1 MASCK
6 ANIEGFLG
14 AELKLIL
21 DAEGVTDLMVVGA
34 MSHMRLDALARAA
47 SDLGYGVIVVHDA
60 VITRDL
66 EFGGRTVSA
75 TDVHASFIVAL
86 AFAYATVG
94 SAHEFLSG

>member
-21 DAEGVTDLMVVGA
+21 DAEGVTNLMVVGA

-60 VITRDL
+60 VTTRDL
-66 EFGGRTVSA
+66 EFGGRTSPPP
-75 TDVHASFIVAL
+75 TSMR
-86 AFAYATVG
+86 
-94 SAHEFLSG
+94 LSSWLLHLPMRLS